1 MGCTSVKP
9 DSLWSQGHQSP
20 HGCACF
26 SAPGFMLG
34 SHSER
39 PRPLLTRLCG
49 RVVEITLFLSNVPPP
64 SVPHNNSCQWALGSS
79 QGLCRTRCDL
89 DRICL
94 LGDDPLSAAGV
105 GTEQE
110 EAGIHQSWL
119 PSGHLWPQGCCPLVA
134 PAEVGGGLLPS
145 SERHCAGWVE
155 MSHRPPP
162 PASAQWDVVAD
173 CPQCPVR
180 APPL

>member
-1 MGCTSVKP
+1 MAVPASQLQALCWGPTVRGQDPFSLASVA
-9 DSLWSQGHQSP
+9 G
-20 HGCACF
+20 
-26 SAPGFMLG
+26 
-34 SHSER
+34 
-39 PRPLLTRLCG
+39 LLKS
-49 RVVEITLFLSNVPPP
+49 LFLSNVPPP

-162 PASAQWDVVAD
+162 PASAQWNVVAD